1 MQLYYLETTYASI
14 LAWGEHMAYSEA
26 QKEATA
32 RYNKKAYD
40 RISVVVPK
48 GQREVIASAAR
59 AQGKSVN
66 QFIREAIDEKMKK
79 WRPQQFADVTFCLC
93 LWCCDFEKIFESRLN
108 WFFWYYDL
116 FVDC

>member
-1 MQLYYLETTYASI
+1 MV
-14 LAWGEHMAYSEA
+14 YSEA

-66 QFIREAIDEKMKK
+66 QFIREAMKK
-79 WRPQQFADVTFCLC
+79 
-93 LWCCDFEKIFESRLN
+93 
-108 WFFWYYDL
+108 
-116 FVDC
+116 